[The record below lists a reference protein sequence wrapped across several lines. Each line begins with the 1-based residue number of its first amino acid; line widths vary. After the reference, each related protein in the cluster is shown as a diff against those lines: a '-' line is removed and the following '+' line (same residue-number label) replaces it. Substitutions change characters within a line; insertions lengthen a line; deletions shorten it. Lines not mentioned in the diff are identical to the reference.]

1 MKSYT
6 PLTAVVLLCSS
17 AVFAHSPP
25 ANDHC
30 ADASE
35 IYLGTTPF
43 STVNATTDGDMH
55 KECAFDGQT
64 YHDIWYT
71 FTAGATGTLVV
82 STCNLVD
89 YDSDLAVYLGGEF
102 P

>member
-1 MKSYT
+1 
-6 PLTAVVLLCSS
+6 
-17 AVFAHSPP
+17 
-25 ANDHC
+25 
-30 ADASE
+30 
-35 IYLGTTPF
+35 
-43 STVNATTDGDMH
+43 MH

-102 P
+102 T